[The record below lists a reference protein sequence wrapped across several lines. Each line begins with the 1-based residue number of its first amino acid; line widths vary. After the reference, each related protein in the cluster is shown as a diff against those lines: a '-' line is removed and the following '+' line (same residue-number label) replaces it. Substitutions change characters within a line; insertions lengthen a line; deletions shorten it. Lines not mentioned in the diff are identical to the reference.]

1 MILCTRIR
9 ETDQLFAHVEN
20 KSADM
25 ESAMTFKQG
34 MSGNPHGNR
43 HHTRHLLNQRFLQA
57 LLLDFEAHGR
67 EAIEECRKQSPL
79 GYVKVL
85 GHLVPREAKIEH
97 SQSLKSMSD
106 QELDA
111 AIEYVRGMLAARA
124 GEIEG
129 TAEPAALLAA
139 NGPSPE
145 AALKATLE
153 PTKRK
158 PNRLMMDADTAV
170 QDKPRK
176 RPPGPRSHDVLGG
189 SDV

>member
-1 MILCTRIR
+1 
-9 ETDQLFAHVEN
+9 
-20 KSADM
+20 
-25 ESAMTFKQG
+25 MTFKQG

-85 GHLVPREAKIEH
+85 GHLVPRETKIEH
-97 SQSLKSMSD
+97 SQLLKSMSD

-129 TAEPAALLAA
+129 TPELDALPAP

-145 AALKATLE
+145 AALEATLE

-158 PNRLMMDADTAV
+158 PNRLMMEADTAI
-170 QDKPRK
+170 
-176 RPPGPRSHDVLGG
+176 GPRVRKTRKGLPRT
-189 SDV
+189 

>member
-1 MILCTRIR
+1 MKPLLKGHKNDYRDAEAIAEAVQRPTMRFVAIKTPEQMDLLSLHRVR
-9 ETDQLFAHVEN
+9 SRL
-20 KSADM
+20 
-25 ESAMTFKQG
+25 
-34 MSGNPHGNR
+34 PHRNR

-129 TAEPAALLAA
+129 TPELDALPAP

-145 AALKATLE
+145 AALEATLE
-153 PTKRK
+153 PTK
-158 PNRLMMDADTAV
+158 PQAEPAD
-170 QDKPRK
+170 D
-176 RPPGPRSHDVLGG
+176 GG
-189 SDV
+189 

>member
-1 MILCTRIR
+1 
-9 ETDQLFAHVEN
+9 
-20 KSADM
+20 
-25 ESAMTFKQG
+25 MTFKQG
-34 MSGNPHGNR
+34 VSGNLHGNR

-67 EAIEECRKQSPL
+67 EAIEECRKQNPL

-111 AIEYVRGMLAARA
+111 AIEYVRGMLAARG

-129 TAEPAALLAA
+129 TAEPAALPAPGGQSAEKLSSKRNTAI
-139 NGPSPE
+139 GPQE
-145 AALKATLE
+145 
-153 PTKRK
+153 RI
-158 PNRLMMDADTAV
+158 
-170 QDKPRK
+170 PRK
-176 RPPGPRSHDVLGG
+176 MRPLAGE
-189 SDV
+189 

>member
-1 MILCTRIR
+1 LHTH
-9 ETDQLFAHVEN
+9 QSFADVEN
-20 KSADM
+20 NPADM
-25 ESAMTFKQG
+25 ERKMTFQQG
-34 MSGNPHGNR
+34 VSGNPHGNR
-43 HHTRHLLNQRFLQA
+43 HHTRHRLNQRFLQA

-85 GHLVPREAKIEH
+85 GHLVPRETKIEH

-129 TAEPAALLAA
+129 TAEPAALPA
-139 NGPSPE
+139 PE
-145 AALKATLE
+145 AQSIGAGLE
-153 PTKRK
+153 PKRERR
-158 PNRLMMDADTAV
+158 PNRLLMEADTAV
-170 QDKPRK
+170 
-176 RPPGPRSHDVLGG
+176 GPRERRSRRVPPP
-189 SDV
+189 SRA